1 MCSGTKQLKL
11 LCALFDYDQVDCVP
25 GSNYLHCS
33 AVILAETIMPPL
45 RSEINEIDR
54 HIRLVLTEEG
64 PAFFNLVT
72 VNDSET
78 KPVRTARN
86 LYYTQGFAEMIYREL
101 MLYNGKCSAVT

>member
-1 MCSGTKQLKL
+1 MCSGTKKLKL
-11 LCALFDYDQVDCVP
+11 LCVLFDYDQAACVP
-25 GSNYLHCS
+25 GSNYLHR

-78 KPVRTARN
+78 KPVPRARN
-86 LYYTQGFAEMIYREL
+86 LYYTQGFAEMIYREF